1 MTPDSAFWGRL
12 LGVLTLEF
20 AIVVS
25 ALALCARWIR
35 PPQLRRSLWHS
46 GLVALALI
54 AVVEFAGFR
63 SFVAMRVPVTHPP
76 SERRLVAVVHP
87 LERTTFTSSDFDPG
101 PSIPQPDAAPP
112 TSPPPRSAEWW
123 PGLLWLLGALLL
135 GLRTLTL
142 RAWLAWERRRTEPGD
157 TETRA
162 TIARL
167 EGPLGLRRVELR
179 VWARLRGPIAFGTL
193 WPTIAVPADFAARFT
208 PAQREAMIAHELA
221 HLAGRDPFWLA
232 AADAVCALLWWHPAV
247 WWARH
252 QLRAASEQAA
262 DEASALVPEGV
273 AALAESLVAFGR
285 ELATPGPARSLGVA
299 GSGFRSE
306 LGRRVAALLETPPV
320 WRPPGRAQRWRM
332 RFIVAGGAITLA
344 ALPWPGTGGP
354 SVLALLADAA
364 IERNGERPTG
374 PDADGPPELSGSQ
387 SDRHPTREN
396 LPPLIPLVDPTT
408 GNISLQTVLTA
419 NAAASQS
426 GSTSAPAPVIAGE
439 LRTPPISTFPEAIA
453 HGRGIETAPNTGAAL
468 RPTRV
473 IAALREPGVTVE
485 PAAASGLAAN
495 PTDSKAAP
503 PPAGSPSVATAP
515 QIYTRTYR
523 LPDPV
528 QFLAAI
534 RQTAGM
540 LPSTNIQAEV
550 NQFLVACGL
559 DFPRP
564 EATALSPGARDP
576 LAPAVFFKDRTGEL
590 FVRATLADLDRT
602 QRILHILDVG
612 VRDDDES
619 VGPGIT
625 LKVQLA
631 EVRVDSGE
639 DLGLDWLFGRS
650 PTNNPVTE
658 TTQPDPKAGTR
669 VDTLTSK
676 GEWVTLKAVQFDAL
690 SRSLE
695 SRRGV
700 DFLTAPEV
708 TTRSGR
714 QARVAVQDVR
724 SIVTGVNAAV
734 DPRTQAVGFD
744 NVSVSVTNTT
754 PGINYQVE
762 SISTGPAVDVLPY
775 AENDGWRLITVARV
789 TEFLGYEDPGKG
801 NEAFVQVSGAKPL
814 KAQKPLA
821 RILVREMVATAFAK
835 PGETVALRGA
845 MITRTNIVRSRNW
858 LVRRSQTNVVSQRL
872 YAFITP
878 QFAPAAAVGDGTS
891 VAPVQPM
898 IVHVM
903 AAEPGIRLGN
913 RWVKPGDLPVVLKAE
928 QAAKPNLRLL
938 VRADADAPRRGS
950 KQFWRKH
957 GRQGSHMSPSAT
969 EPERVERA

>member
-1 MTPDSAFWGRL
+1 MTPDSAFWSRL
-12 LGVLTLEF
+12 LGVLTLEI
-20 AIVVS
+20 AMVVA

-54 AVVEFAGFR
+54 TVVEFSGFR
-63 SFVAMRVPVTHPP
+63 SFVTMRLPVTHPP
-76 SERRLVAVVHP
+76 SERRLVALVHP
-87 LERTTFTSSDFDPG
+87 LESTTFTSSEFDPG
-101 PSIPQPDAAPP
+101 PSIPQPDASAP
-112 TSPPPRSAEWW
+112 TSPPPRSAGWW

-142 RAWLAWERRRTEPGD
+142 RAWLGWERRRTKPGD

-232 AADAVCALLWWHPAV
+232 AADAVCALLWWHPGV

-262 DEASALVPEGV
+262 DEASALVPEGGV

-320 WRPPGRAQRWRM
+320 WRPPGWGQRWRM
-332 RFIVAGGAITLA
+332 RCAVVGGVIALA
-344 ALPWPGTGGP
+344 ALPWPGPGEPSALAFLAHAASAVSSVSESSPKARVPGPPVSETIIRAALISNALAYDTQTGVVTAWGGVVIQ
-354 SVLALLADAA
+354 SGSSTRTADAVQ
-364 IERNGERPTG
+364 I
-374 PDADGPPELSGSQ
+374 DATND
-387 SDRHPTREN
+387 T
-396 LPPLIPLVDPTT
+396 LVARGD
-408 GNISLQTVLTA
+408 IRLQTA
-419 NAAASQS
+419 PMAGAAASQS
-426 GSTSAPAPVIAGE
+426 GFTS
-439 LRTPPISTFPEAIA
+439 
-453 HGRGIETAPNTGAAL
+453 APNTGAAPL
-468 RPTRV
+468 PTRV

-485 PAAASGLAAN
+485 PAAASGLAA
-495 PTDSKAAP
+495 PA
-503 PPAGSPSVATAP
+503 PAGSPGVGTAP
-515 QIYTRTYR
+515 QLYTRTYR
-523 LPDPV
+523 LADPV
-528 QFLAAI
+528 QFVAAI

-540 LPSTNIQAEV
+540 LPSTNIQADV

-559 DFPRP
+559 DFAKPD
-564 EATALSPGARDP
+564 ATALSPDAPDP
-576 LAPAVFFKDRTGEL
+576 LAPAVYFNDRTGAL

-602 QRILHILDVG
+602 QRILAVLNVHG
-612 VRDDDES
+612 RDDDES
-619 VGPGIT
+619 VGPAIT

-631 EVRVDSGE
+631 DVRVDSAE

-658 TTQPDPKAGTR
+658 TTRPDPKAATR

-695 SRRGV
+695 NHRGI

-714 QARVAVQDVR
+714 QAQVAVQDVR
-724 SIVTGVNAAV
+724 SVVTGVKAAV

-744 NVSVSVTNTT
+744 DVSVSVTNTT

-762 SISTGPAVDVLPY
+762 SIATGPAVDVLPY

-845 MITRTNIVRSRNW
+845 MVTRTNIVRSRNW

-878 QFAPAAAVGDGTS
+878 QFAPAAAAGDGAS
-891 VAPVQPM
+891 VAPVQPV
-898 IVHVM
+898 IVRVM
-903 AAEPGIRLGN
+903 AAEPGIRVGHQ
-913 RWVKPGDLPVVLKAE
+913 WVKPGDLPVALKAE
-928 QAAKPNLRLL
+928 QAAKPNLRLI
-938 VRADADAPRRGS
+938 VRADADAPPARF
-950 KQFWRKH
+950 QTVLEEA
-957 GRQGSHMSPSAT
+957 RQAGIPTVSLSD
-969 EPERVERA
+969 